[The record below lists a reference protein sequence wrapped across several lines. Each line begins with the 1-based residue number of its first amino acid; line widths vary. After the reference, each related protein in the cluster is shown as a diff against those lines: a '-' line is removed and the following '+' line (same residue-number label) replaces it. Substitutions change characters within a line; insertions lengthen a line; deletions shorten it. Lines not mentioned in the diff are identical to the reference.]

1 MGTGSTDVTDIATN
15 PHGQVVV
22 SVITVCLNC
31 VDTLPATV
39 DSLHKQTWPWRE
51 WVVMDGASKD
61 GTQNVVMNS
70 AERPACFVSQPDKGI
85 YDAMN
90 KALALATGDVV
101 YFLNADD
108 ALYDENVL
116 ADVAR
121 EFGADPELDFLFGS
135 IVIRKPHTRTHK
147 RYGYINR
154 WTLPYEDL
162 CHQAVFVRR
171 SLFDKVGKFDLQWRT
186 SADYDWFLR
195 VYAAGRKVKYID
207 RRVAYFA
214 AGGFHATNAKALAD
228 ERQALRLRYVSP
240 LKLTVG
246 SFLSRAAHK
255 VSKLLHGGYKIGESL
270 ES

>member
-1 MGTGSTDVTDIATN
+1 MIDTATN
-15 PHGQVVV
+15 PEGKVVI

-39 DSLHKQTWPWRE
+39 ESLHRQTWPWRE
-51 WVVMDGASKD
+51 WVVMDGGSQD
-61 GTQNVVMNS
+61 GTQSVISNS
-70 AERPACFVSQPDKGI
+70 AERPARFVSQKDKGI

-108 ALYDENVL
+108 ALYDANVL

-121 EFGADPELDFLFGS
+121 EFKADSDLDFLFGS
-135 IVIRKPHTRTHK
+135 IVIRKPNTRIHK

-154 WTLPYEDL
+154 WTLPFEDL
-162 CHQAVFVRR
+162 CHQAVFARR
-171 SLFDKVGKFDLQWRT
+171 SLFQRVGTFDLQWRT

-195 VYAAGRKVKYID
+195 VYSKGGRVKYID
-207 RRVAYFA
+207 RRVATFA

-228 ERQALRLRYVSP
+228 ERRALRLRYMSP
-240 LKLTVG
+240 LSLTAG
-246 SFLSRAAHK
+246 SFVSRVAHK
-255 VSKLLHGGYKIGESL
+255 ASKLLHHGYRVGESL
-270 ES
+270 EP